1 MGTFRNDLLS
11 SSLPRL
17 PPRAS
22 TATMTTRAT
31 AVSDGSVIGPPV
43 SAWGSPSVAAD
54 RRGEIDSRVE
64 SPTTRDGGGAST
76 SAPIQMPTE
85 SSISVGIMRIA
96 DTLSRNVL
104 PWQAVLCPK
113 AVETLYDLR
122 AVTTNAKHVTF
133 ITSMKEKLSDKVSSF
148 MKKKEEEVE
157 VWIEVERKAWATF
170 MKNDETDLSDFI
182 KRDLDRISSRAIA
195 QDNAYRVRELEMATG
210 IDDHERDG
218 TRQQLINFRRIVQAN
233 NSGAD
238 NANKMFQSSEI
249 DPLVTPGAG
258 EKNVAVEVRV
268 LQDAI
273 AKAQSVT
280 QKKMTKAQ
288 RDVIR

>member
-1 MGTFRNDLLS
+1 MG
-11 SSLPRL
+11 
-17 PPRAS
+17 
-22 TATMTTRAT
+22 
-31 AVSDGSVIGPPV
+31 GPPIN
-43 SAWGSPSVAAD
+43 AWSSPSTTAAGG
-54 RRGEIDSRVE
+54 RKGLDSRVE
-64 SPTTRDGGGAST
+64 SPTTRSGEGNVVAST
-76 SAPIQMPTE
+76 SVPIQMPTE

-96 DTLSRNVL
+96 DTLSRNIL

-122 AVTTNAKHVTF
+122 ASITNTKHVMF
-133 ITSMKEKLSDKVSSF
+133 ITNMKEKLNDKVSSF
-148 MKKKEEEVE
+148 MKKKEEEVSI
-157 VWIEVERKAWATF
+157 WIEVERKAWATF
-170 MKNDETDLSDFI
+170 MKNDETDLTDFI

-195 QDNAYRVRELEMATG
+195 QDNAYRLRELTMATN

-238 NANKMFQSSEI
+238 NANSMFQKGDV
-249 DPLVTPGAG
+249 DPLVASSQA
-258 EKNVAVEVRV
+258 EKQVAVEVRV

-280 QKKMTKAQ
+280 QKKMTKGQ
-288 RDVIR
+288 REVIR